1 MRVVKR
7 ILVTLLLVIGLA
19 VGGFVAWA
27 NTPAKPSAE
36 AYAAMKS
43 TDEVRVSLDAAGRL
57 LFEPIGVQNGLGF
70 IVYPGARVDPRAY
83 APLARGIAARG
94 SVVVIMPMLLNL
106 AILSPERA
114 QDVIDSY
121 EGIRAWAIGGH
132 SLGGSM
138 AAHFARLHI
147 KEIKGLVLW
156 ASYPARA
163 DDLSGSAL
171 PVLSVSASR
180 DGLATPAKIA
190 AARLLL
196 PPATTYQP
204 IEGGNHAQFGSYG
217 AQMGDHTATIPAAEQ
232 WHLVVQA
239 TADFLA
245 QVATQPQ

>member
-1 MRVVKR
+1 MRILKR
-7 ILVTLLLVIGLA
+7 ILVTLLLVICLA
-19 VGGFVAWA
+19 MGGFVAWA

-43 TDEVRVSLDAAGRL
+43 NDEVKVSLDAAGRL
-57 LFEPIGVQNGLGF
+57 MFEPIGAPNGIGF
-70 IVYPGARVDPRAY
+70 ILYPGARVDPRAY

-114 QDVIDSY
+114 QGIIDTY
-121 EGIRAWAIGGH
+121 QGIRAWAIGGH

-138 AAHFARLHI
+138 AARFARLHTR
-147 KEIKGLVLW
+147 EIKGLVLW
-156 ASYPARA
+156 ASYPAST
-163 DDLSGSAL
+163 DDLSAWAL

-180 DGLATPAKIA
+180 DGLATPAKIT
-190 AARLLL
+190 AARRRL
-196 PPATTYQP
+196 PPTTMYQP

-217 AQMGDHTATIPAAEQ
+217 AQMGDHAATIPAAEQ
-232 WHLVVQA
+232 WRLVVQA

>member
-1 MRVVKR
+1 MRLLKR
-7 ILVTLLLVIGLA
+7 ILLTLLLVICLV

-43 TDEVRVSLDAAGRL
+43 SDEVKVSLDAAGRL
-57 LFEPIGVQNGLGF
+57 LFEPTGAPNGVGF

-94 SVVVIMPMLLNL
+94 SVVVVTPMLLNL
-106 AILSPERA
+106 AVLSPERA

-121 EGIRAWAIGGH
+121 QEIRAWTIGGH

-138 AAHFARLHI
+138 AAHFARLHAG
-147 KEIKGLVLW
+147 EIKGLVLW
-156 ASYPARA
+156 ASYPARS
-163 DDLSGSAL
+163 DDLSASAF

-180 DGLATPAKIA
+180 DGLATPAKIT

-196 PPATTYQP
+196 PSTATYQP

-217 AQMGDHTATIPAAEQ
+217 TQMGDHAATIPAAEQ
-232 WHLVVQA
+232 WRLVVEA

-245 QVATQPQ
+245 QVAIQTQ

>member
-1 MRVVKR
+1 MRILKR
-7 ILVTLLLVIGLA
+7 ILLTLLLVIGLA

-36 AYAAMKS
+36 ASAAMKS

-57 LFEPIGVQNGLGF
+57 LFEPTGAPNGVGF
-70 IVYPGARVDPRAY
+70 ILYPGGRVDPRAY
-83 APLARGIAARG
+83 APLARGIAASG
-94 SVVVIMPMLLNL
+94 SVVIIMPMLLNL

-114 QDVIDSY
+114 QDIIDTY
-121 EGIRAWAIGGH
+121 QGIRAWTIGGH

-138 AAHFARLHI
+138 AARFARLHTN
-147 KEIKGLVLW
+147 EIKGLVLW
-156 ASYPARA
+156 ASYPAST
-163 DDLSGSAL
+163 DDLSASAL

-180 DGLATPAKIA
+180 DGLATPAKIT

-196 PPATTYQP
+196 PSTTIYRP

-217 AQMGDHTATIPAAEQ
+217 TQMGDHAATITAAEQ
-232 WHLVVQA
+232 WRLVVQA

-245 QVATQPQ
+245 QVAKQSQ

>member
-1 MRVVKR
+1 MRILKR

-43 TDEVRVSLDAAGRL
+43 NDDVKVSLDAAGRL
-57 LFEPIGVQNGLGF
+57 LFEPIGVQNGVGF
-70 IVYPGARVDPRAY
+70 ILYPGGRVDPRAY
-83 APLARGIAARG
+83 APLARSIAARG
-94 SVVVIMPMLLNL
+94 TVVVVAPMLFNL

-114 QDVIDSY
+114 QDIIDTY
-121 EGIRAWAIGGH
+121 QGIRVWVVGGH

-138 AAHFARLHI
+138 AARFARLHTR
-147 KEIKGLVLW
+147 EIQGLVLW
-156 ASYPARA
+156 ASYPASS
-163 DDLSGSAL
+163 DDLSGSAF
-171 PVLSVSASR
+171 PVLSVNASR

-190 AARLLL
+190 AARVLL
-196 PPATTYQP
+196 PPTTTYQP

-217 AQMGDHTATIPAAEQ
+217 AQMGDHAATIPAAEQ
-232 WHLVVQA
+232 WRLVVQA

-245 QVATQPQ
+245 QVAGQP

>member
-1 MRVVKR
+1 MRILKR
-7 ILVTLLLVIGLA
+7 ILVTVLLVIGLA

-43 TDEVRVSLDAAGRL
+43 SDDVKVSLDAAGRL
-57 LFEPIGVQNGLGF
+57 LFEPTGAQNGIGF
-70 IVYPGARVDPRAY
+70 ILYPGGRVDPRAY
-83 APLARGIAARG
+83 APLACGIAARG
-94 SVVVIMPMLLNL
+94 SVVVVAPMLLNL

-114 QDVIDSY
+114 QDIIDSY
-121 EGIRAWAIGGH
+121 QGIRAWAIGGH

-138 AAHFARLHI
+138 AARFAGLHTS
-147 KEIKGLVLW
+147 EIKGLVLW
-156 ASYPARA
+156 ASYPARS
-163 DDLSGSAL
+163 DDLSTSTL

-190 AARLLL
+190 AARVLL
-196 PPATTYQP
+196 PPATIYLP

-217 AQMGDHTATIPAAEQ
+217 TQMGDHAASITAADQ
-232 WHLVVQA
+232 WRLVIQA